1 MLLIIYSDEVEFR
14 WTGNKLFLPGD
25 ANKPVGEVYDT
36 YLTGDMAHFYS
47 ASGTAT
53 KTTKK
58 AAGSQ
63 PQFSMA
69 VELYID
75 KPKVSTLMISGALI
89 FHNFLSHIVYASTT
103 HYSAGKHC
111 FQKAEHYNYRSR

>member
-1 MLLIIYSDEVEFR
+1 MLHMVQSDEVEFR

-25 ANKPVGEVYDT
+25 ANRPVGEVYNT

-47 ASGTAT
+47 AVGS
-53 KTTKK
+53 TTKK
-58 AAGSQ
+58 ASGSK

-75 KPKVSTLMISGALI
+75 KPKVSP
-89 FHNFLSHIVYASTT
+89 FYVWY
-103 HYSAGKHC
+103 
-111 FQKAEHYNYRSR
+111 